1 MKLLHC
7 LEIIAICYFE
17 TVGQKYYLMKK
28 KTFMLQ
34 NVAKFVKQIKIVSHE
49 KDWSK
54 KMTFL
59 FQFCSIFLRDPN
71 GLIRANLFLLDPRFT
86 MLRHAT
92 RWWPALLNFSS
103 QYHTKMTYLSCII
116 LFLFKPEPIFY
127 IGRCIPALNK
137 CFICLRK
144 IKAINR

>member
-49 KDWSK
+49 KD
-54 KMTFL
+54 
-59 FQFCSIFLRDPN
+59 
-71 GLIRANLFLLDPRFT
+71 
-86 MLRHAT
+86 
-92 RWWPALLNFSS
+92 
-103 QYHTKMTYLSCII
+103 
-116 LFLFKPEPIFY
+116 
-127 IGRCIPALNK
+127 
-137 CFICLRK
+137 
-144 IKAINR
+144 